1 MDHKKKIA
9 EVRESLGVGY
19 TVADEL
25 LVLAGDDKEMTCECS
40 LASPGLDQCKAAI
53 INTRFSRIEKRLDVI
68 EDALALFEDAD

>member
-1 MDHKKKIA
+1 MDHKKLIA
-9 EVRESLGVGY
+9 EVRAELGVGY

-53 INTRFSRIEKRLDVI
+53 INQRFSRIEKRLEVI
-68 EDALALFEDAD
+68 EDALFEDED